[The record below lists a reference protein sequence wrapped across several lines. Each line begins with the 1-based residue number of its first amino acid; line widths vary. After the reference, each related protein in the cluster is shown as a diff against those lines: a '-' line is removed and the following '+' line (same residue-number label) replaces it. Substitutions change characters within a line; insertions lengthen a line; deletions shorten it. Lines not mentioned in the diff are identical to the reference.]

1 MKRDVMANCKYQM
14 GLAKNMH
21 ILYGVSEGEASMEG
35 TVWMSEGGQVWKGQ
49 YEVSE
54 GEASMEWVSEWVSNW
69 GWGKY
74 GVSEW
79 GL

>member
-1 MKRDVMANCKYQM
+1 MKRDVMAKCKYQM

-21 ILYGVSEGEASMEG
+21 ILYGVSEGEASMEGTVWMSEGEASMEG

-54 GEASMEWVSEWVSNW
+54 GEASMEWVSE
-69 GWGKY
+69 
-74 GVSEW
+74 
-79 GL
+79 